1 MRAKGRRVGQKSIS
15 EEDIHQWL
23 RGADLGKLALRSRFK
38 KTTFPHLR
46 PTNWEKLYEE
56 FQKSRPISIRLPI
69 RVLDKLKQL
78 ALQKGIGYQA
88 LIRMWVTE
96 KIQTQH

>member
-1 MRAKGRRVGQKSIS
+1 MKGGSMK
-15 EEDIHQWL
+15 D
-23 RGADLGKLALRSRFK
+23 
-38 KTTFPHLR
+38 KTPTFPHLR